1 MGLVENCK
9 RRLSKCLPGT
19 TQYRRPGSVT
29 ATKDGDGV
37 LRHREGS
44 RHRREA
50 AINRN
55 GEEMGQSTDDGRRPM
70 TLDAA
75 EERGISQPAIPVTGM
90 ATVTETETVTATDG
104 KHCVAGGIASGG
116 GGNGILLWI

>member
-1 MGLVENCK
+1 
-9 RRLSKCLPGT
+9 
-19 TQYRRPGSVT
+19 VT

-50 AINRN
+50 TINRN
-55 GEEMGQSTDDGRRPM
+55 GEEMRQSTDDGRRPT

-75 EERGISQPAIPVTGM
+75 EERGIRQPAIP
-90 ATVTETETVTATDG
+90 ATATATATETVTATDG
-104 KHCVAGGIASGG
+104 KHWVGGGVASGG
-116 GGNGILLWI
+116 AEMGFGCGFRYSAMGE

>member
-1 MGLVENCK
+1 M
-9 RRLSKCLPGT
+9 
-19 TQYRRPGSVT
+19 T

-44 RHRREA
+44 QHRREA

-55 GEEMGQSTDDGRRPM
+55 GEEMRQSTDDGRRPM

-75 EERGISQPAIPVTGM
+75 EERGIRQPAIPAK
-90 ATVTETETVTATDG
+90 ATATATETVTVTDG
-104 KHCVAGGIASGG
+104 KHWVAGGGTSGG
-116 GGNGILLWI
+116 GRNGILLWI